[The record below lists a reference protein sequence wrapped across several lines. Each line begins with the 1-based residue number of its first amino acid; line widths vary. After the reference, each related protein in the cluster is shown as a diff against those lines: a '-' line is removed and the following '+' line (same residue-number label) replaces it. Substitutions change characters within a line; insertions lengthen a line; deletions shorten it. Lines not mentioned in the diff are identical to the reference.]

1 MGDGREFGQPWSVAV
16 LSPWPGTGASLVTA
30 TAGAIID
37 AEMGGKGQDVVLM
50 DADVR
55 SAGLSA
61 LLDAWWGEPGG
72 GPGAFDQHGRES
84 GYFDRSGCGLLGFAQ
99 EENIA
104 LADRAAQ
111 PMLRGLRS
119 RDGRSKD
126 MSLFTGLRGRGSSAF
141 AGRCDLPEIVGRA
154 AESLAEVAGCLL
166 VDCGA
171 GWGPCALRVCQVVEY
186 VFVVGPPDGRT
197 HPAVREL
204 TAGLQHAGLLRK
216 LVGYVANRPGPGP
229 RISGRNPLNRVGGT
243 RSRDTLAVRTILDL
257 PYDPRAAQTVAQ
269 GALPG
274 PQSPFGKAF
283 RAGLEALEPDLF
295 RTGFGPGGH

>member
-1 MGDGREFGQPWSVAV
+1 VRDAREVGQPWSVAV
-16 LSPWPGTGASLVTA
+16 LSPWRGTGASLVTA
-30 TAGAIID
+30 TAGALID
-37 AEMGGKGQDVVLM
+37 AEMGDKGQDVVLM
-50 DADVR
+50 DADVEN
-55 SAGLSA
+55 AGLSA
-61 LLDAWWGEPGG
+61 LLDAWWGG
-72 GPGAFDQHGRES
+72 GPGNCDQQ
-84 GYFDRSGCGLLGFAQ
+84 DCGLLGFAQ
-99 EENIA
+99 EEDIA
-104 LADRAAQ
+104 LRDRVAQ

-119 RDGRSKD
+119 RDGRSND

-141 AGRCDLPEIVGRA
+141 AGRRDLPEIVGRA

-171 GWGPCALRVCQVVEY
+171 GWGPCALRVCRAVEH

-204 TAGLQHAGLLRK
+204 TAGLEHAGLLRK

-229 RISGRNPLNRVGGT
+229 RISGRNPLSRVGGG

-257 PYDPRAAQTVAQ
+257 PYDPRAAQTLAQ

-274 PQSPFGKAF
+274 PRSPFGKAF